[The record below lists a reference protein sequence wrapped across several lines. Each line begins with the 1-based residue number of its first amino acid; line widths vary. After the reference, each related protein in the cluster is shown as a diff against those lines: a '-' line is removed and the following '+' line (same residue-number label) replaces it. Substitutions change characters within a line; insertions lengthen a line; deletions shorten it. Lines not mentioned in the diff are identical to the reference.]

1 MAYLEYLIMQYFRPL
16 KKFGQNY
23 LTDPNILRKIVEEIN
38 PVPGDN
44 IIEIGPGLGALTK
57 KLLEKV
63 PSITAVE
70 IDTRVGEELKAKFPG
85 LKLLTQ
91 DILKTDLNDIY
102 SENNTKLRITG
113 NIPYNLTSPI
123 LFMII
128 ENNAIISDSVLMT
141 QLEVAQR
148 ITSQKGTKEYG
159 ILSVLLNYFCD
170 VKLCF
175 KVSPNVFTPRP
186 KVWSGIIHLYLKE
199 IHMTEQEKKIFIQT
213 VKAAFGNRRKTLKNS
228 LSNSIF
234 KELNFE
240 NSGIDLSLRAEQLD
254 ITDFVT
260 LANFIRNKY

>member
-1 MAYLEYLIMQYFRPL
+1 MQYIRPL
-16 KKFGQNY
+16 KQFGQNY
-23 LTDPNILRKIVEEIN
+23 LTDPNILRKIAEEID
-38 PVPGDN
+38 PTPGDN
-44 IIEIGPGLGALTK
+44 IIEIGPGLGALTG

-70 IDTRVGEELKAKFPG
+70 IDKRVGEDLIAKYPG

-91 DILKTDLNDIY
+91 DFLKTDLNPIY
-102 SENNTKLRITG
+102 AESNVKLRITG

-123 LFMII
+123 LFTII
-128 ENNAIISDSVLMT
+128 EHNNIIKDSVLMM

-148 ITSQKGTKEYG
+148 IISKRGTKEYG
-159 ILSVLLNYFCD
+159 ILAVIINYFCD

-186 KVWSGIIHLYLKE
+186 NVWSAVIHLYLKE
-199 IHMTEQEKKIFIQT
+199 INITNQEKKMFIQT

-234 KELNFE
+234 KEINFE
-240 NSGIDLSLRAEQLD
+240 NSGIDLSLRAEQLE
-254 ITDFVT
+254 IADFVT
-260 LANFIRNKY
+260 LSKFILNKN